1 MLIAWIIGLAW
12 LDLLQIWGFY
22 FAIHFLF
29 WLQHAKFSI
38 KILYYTGKKV
48 PRNKFQDAFTLT

>member
-1 MLIAWIIGLAW
+1 MLYIGLAW